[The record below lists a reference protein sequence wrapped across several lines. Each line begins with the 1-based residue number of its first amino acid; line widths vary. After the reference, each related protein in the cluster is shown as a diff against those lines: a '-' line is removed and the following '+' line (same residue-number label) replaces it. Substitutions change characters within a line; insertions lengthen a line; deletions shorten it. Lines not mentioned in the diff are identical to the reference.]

1 MTCDALARLFG
12 NAALNE
18 TLQVPTMPVPPEQAQ
33 RSFVDAATGGT
44 GGDTMRLT
52 LIGTAV
58 AALTTATLL
67 AAPAN
72 ADRYCRKVCDNG
84 FCRSSCVE
92 SRDRLYMY
100 DRGDYRD
107 RDSYHHRRHGLDVE
121 GPGFGVEIDR

>member
-1 MTCDALARLFG
+1 MRLPAYSATPHF
-12 NAALNE
+12 NE
-18 TLQVPTMPVPPEQAQ
+18 TLQVPTMPVPPEQAP

-107 RDSYHHRRHGLDVE
+107 RLTITGGMVLTSTVPGSGLKSTANN
-121 GPGFGVEIDR
+121 